1 MTIVNQAPY
10 LRVSRGFPLEINAL
24 AQEISKS
31 YLEIANAV
39 NTRTIGVFPVNRQAI
54 TGDSWF
60 ISGSNRQQTLRQVY
74 TFTST
79 GNVPHGINI
88 LGISQMSPHCYGSF
102 YDISSKQYGAIYASD
117 VPIAGQVSFYITPNS
132 SLSTLDGNIVIIS
145 GAGAPAISKGIIV
158 LEWIANV

>member
-24 AQEISKS
+24 TQEISKT

-39 NTRTIGVFPVNRQAI
+39 NARTIGIFPVNRQAI

-60 ISGSNRQQTLRQVY
+60 ISGSTRQQTLRQIY

-88 LGISQMSPHCYGSF
+88 LGISQLSPYCYGSF
-102 YDISSKQYGAIYASD
+102 YDPLNNQYGAIYASS
-117 VPIAGQVSFYITPNS
+117 VAIAGQVSFYVTPNS
-132 SLSTLDGNIVIIS
+132 SLSTLDGNIVIQS
-145 GAGAPAISKGIIV
+145 GVGAPTISNGIIV
-158 LEWIANV
+158 LEWIAII